1 MEFRK
6 KAEIMDEAAM
16 TRAIKRIAHEIIERN
31 KGTEN
36 LMLIGI
42 QRRGVPL
49 ARRIGELIMQ
59 EENVTLPVGT
69 LDITFYRDDLS
80 LLAEHPQVKGT
91 DIPANVNGTD
101 MFPLLC
107 QRPHSIF
114 LLGARPG
121 VAQRALE
128 NATRLFPHA
137 RLVGAAHGYFNSPDD
152 ERQAIAAV
160 NACRPD
166 ILLVALGVP
175 RQELWLA
182 KHRDELH
189 CGAAIAVGGLLDFVS
204 GRIPRAPAWLR
215 RCGLEWTYRL
225 YQEPIRL
232 FRRYVLGNPAFVLR
246 VLLSRLRGA

>member
-1 MEFRK
+1 MSK
-6 KAEIMDEAAM
+6 TYKINEIFYSLQGEGFYTGTPSVFVRFSGCNLSCPFCDTDHNQGVMMTADE
-16 TRAIKRIAHEIIERN
+16 IA
-31 KGTEN
+31 
-36 LMLIGI
+36 
-42 QRRGVPL
+42 
-49 ARRIGELIMQ
+49 
-59 EENVTLPVGT
+59 
-69 LDITFYRDDLS
+69 
-80 LLAEHPQVKGT
+80 
-91 DIPANVNGTD
+91 
-101 MFPLLC
+101 
-107 QRPHSIF
+107 
-114 LLGARPG
+114 
-121 VAQRALE
+121 
-128 NATRLFPHA
+128 
-137 RLVGAAHGYFNSPDD
+137 
-152 ERQAIAAV
+152 AAV

>member
-1 MEFRK
+1 MTT
-6 KAEIMDEAAM
+6 AEIILTTLTTTAAD
-16 TRAIKRIAHEIIERN
+16 IA
-31 KGTEN
+31 
-36 LMLIGI
+36 
-42 QRRGVPL
+42 
-49 ARRIGELIMQ
+49 A
-59 EENVTLPVGT
+59 
-69 LDITFYRDDLS
+69 
-80 LLAEHPQVKGT
+80 AT
-91 DIPANVNGTD
+91 DIADIAAATD
-101 MFPLLC
+101 
-107 QRPHSIF
+107 IVT
-114 LLGARPG
+114 A
-121 VAQRALE
+121 
-128 NATRLFPHA
+128 NATTLTDA
-137 RLVGAAHGYFNSPDD
+137 LANDA
-152 ERQAIAAV
+152 AIAAV

-225 YQEPIRL
+225 YQEPVRL